1 MSIKSYAQIIEELS
15 LDETFQAALLPRT
28 FSLTRNQDPN
38 ALYKPWD
45 PRTKPDYW
53 PKLSKKSATVTV
65 RDLWAVTQR
74 VAAKYQAALQL
85 VRYIGDNGFICSMTL
100 TAGNFSGTTMPSV
113 SAIESDLIKEIRDLY
128 PVAKVECIDR
138 DELFGNGPS
147 EYRRRAYFRVRLKD
161 GDGRGMTP

>member
-1 MSIKSYAQIIEELS
+1 LSIKSYAEIIEELD
-15 LDETFQAALLPRT
+15 LNETFQPALFPRH
-28 FSLTRNQDPN
+28 QDPN

-65 RDLWAVTQR
+65 QDLWAVTQR
-74 VAAKYQAALQL
+74 VAAKYRAALQL

-113 SAIESDLIKEIRDLY
+113 SAVESDLIKEIRDLY

-147 EYRRRAYFRVRLKD
+147 EIAVGLTSGFA
-161 GDGRGMTP
+161 